1 MASTDQQSSVHKVP
15 LWRNPTFRGLIF
27 QVLLVLGLIAFGIYL
42 VNNTLNNMEQRGITT
57 GFDFLGNEAGFGILQ
72 SLIPYDETYSYGRT
86 FFVGLLNTMLVAAL
100 GIFFATFLGFFMGV
114 ARLSKNWLVARV
126 ATVYIETFRNIPLL
140 LQILFWYFA
149 VLQPLPRPR
158 DSLQVGESIFL
169 NNRGLFFPKP
179 LAEDGFGIV
188 VVAFLIAIAAV
199 VMIARWAHRRQ
210 EATGQ
215 QFPTGWVGL
224 GLIVGLPLLVF
235 LFAGA
240 PMHLEYPELKGFN
253 FRGGLEIIPE
263 LAALTLALSIYTGTF
278 IAEAVRS
285 GIQAVSHGQTEAAGA
300 LGLRPNLTLKLVD
313 HSAGDACHRPAVD
326 QPVPESD
333 EELVV
338 GDRDRLPG
346 PRQRVRRHDAEPD
359 RPGGR
364 GHRDDHGRL
373 PDDQSD
379 DLAFMNWYNKR
390 NGNWWSG
397 NGVQCPQY
405 TRPHPDLPAAR
416 RRSVGVHRLVAH
428 QPVFFGGPTPYLTIC
443 CRCTSS
449 YIDLRAATDQLGL
462 HRRRLGRRDLA
473 TTATAAAPAGCSS
486 ARGLNQFMYG
496 FYPDAEQWRVN
507 LAWRCSSC

>member
-300 LGLRPNLTLKLVD
+300 LGLRPNLTLKLVVIPQAMRVIVPQLTSQYLNLTKNSSLATAIGYPD
-313 HSAGDACHRPAVD
+313 LVNVFAGTTLNQTGQAVE
-326 QPVPESD
+326 VIAMTMGVYLTIS
-333 EELVV
+333 L
-338 GDRDRLPG
+338 LI
-346 PRQRVRRHDAEPD
+346 
-359 RPGGR
+359 
-364 GHRDDHGRL
+364 
-373 PDDQSD
+373 S
-379 DLAFMNWYNKR
+379 AFMNWYNKR
-390 NGNWWSG
+390 
-397 NGVQCPQY
+397 
-405 TRPHPDLPAAR
+405 
-416 RRSVGVHRLVAH
+416 
-428 QPVFFGGPTPYLTIC
+428 I
-443 CRCTSS
+443 
-449 YIDLRAATDQLGL
+449 QLIE
-462 HRRRLGRRDLA
+462 R
-473 TTATAAAPAGCSS
+473 
-486 ARGLNQFMYG
+486 
-496 FYPDAEQWRVN
+496 
-507 LAWRCSSC
+507 